1 MPSRQHSSA
10 MLSSPRNPSR
20 TIRIFSSALYCLRV
34 LRLMSRM
41 IFSDDDCRPV
51 GLCFISNPQLRMNK
65 NSLLNQIYICPIGA
79 DGVQADEIDC
89 VRDCARRQI
98 RKSSKPIGCRI
109 LPDRSGVLRRPA
121 ASDFPQPHCQIRTA
135 TETSQTTRH
144 EYLPVP
150 FWICAGYCPA
160 HHGLT

>member
-20 TIRIFSSALYCLRV
+20 TIRIFSSALFCLRV
-34 LRLMSRM
+34 LHLMSRM

-79 DGVQADEIDC
+79 DGVQAVC
-89 VRDCARRQI
+89 VGLGQINPPNKHRDPSQRAFVPTQGQFERSYQDRHILASSRAFVGPDRRQP
-98 RKSSKPIGCRI
+98 PILADRLLVLVCR
-109 LPDRSGVLRRPA
+109 
-121 ASDFPQPHCQIRTA
+121 
-135 TETSQTTRH
+135 
-144 EYLPVP
+144 
-150 FWICAGYCPA
+150 
-160 HHGLT
+160 